1 VSENTEDQT
10 AAEPLLDWLV
20 RPREDAGLHVAEASG
35 WRFASY
41 RDVAGRVRAFAAG
54 LSARGLPTGTVVSLV
69 CGEPEPFV
77 VSFFGCLLA
86 GMIPSPVMPR
96 NGFRK
101 ATGYV
106 EHVTRIFAAA
116 DPGLVVVGQDSAQL
130 ARQSL
135 ALAGV
140 AAEVATVTEVLRG
153 SAPGQAPQPAEPAP
167 DRVALLQF
175 TSGSSGDP
183 KGVRVPWRA
192 LTANILAIRERLGLS
207 AADRFAGWLPFFHDM
222 GLIGQILTSVTTPMD
237 LWILTPEQFI
247 RDPKRWLECFGRQG
261 ATVTMSPGFGYTYAA
276 RRVRS
281 EELAGLD
288 FSGWR
293 VAALGAERIDP
304 GGVNG
309 FSELVGPFGF
319 DPGAL
324 VDGYGLAEATLAVT
338 GGRPG
343 DGSVLA
349 RVDGTAVEAGRP
361 VGARRDG
368 VLGRD
373 PGSAEHLVS
382 CGRPIGG
389 MSVRI
394 LDDAGKPVPEG
405 CMGEITVSGASL
417 ADGYQLADRRVI
429 DFEPSGH
436 RTGDAGFLYAGELFV
451 VGRIGDCIKVRG
463 SMVFAEDL
471 EAELESVAG
480 VGRGHV
486 AVLLG
491 RSHGVD
497 RAVALVESSSPE
509 GWHDRVLATLQ
520 ARTSPQFHCSA
531 RVGRPGT
538 ISRTSSGK
546 PRRRVM
552 WRGFVAD
559 ELTGWTTAEPAA
571 AETGADRDRVRA

>member
-1 VSENTEDQT
+1 VSENTEDRMT
-10 AAEPLLDWLV
+10 AEPLLEWLV
-20 RPREDAGLHVAEASG
+20 RPREDAGMHIAEASG
-35 WRFASY
+35 WGFVAY
-41 RDVAGRVRAFAAG
+41 RDVAGPVRAFAAG
-54 LSARGLPTGTVVSLV
+54 LSARGLPAGTVVNLMV
-69 CGEPEPFV
+69 GEPEPFV

-86 GMIPSPVMPR
+86 GAIPSPVLPR
-96 NGFRK
+96 SGFRK

-106 EHVTRIFAAA
+106 EHVSRIFTAA
-116 DPGLVVVGQDSAQL
+116 DPGLVVAGEDSAVF
-130 ARQSL
+130 AEKAL

-140 AAEVATVTEVLRG
+140 AAEVATAAEVPRG
-153 SAPGQAPQPAEPAP
+153 APAQAPQPADLSP

-192 LTANILAIRERLGLS
+192 LTSNVLAIRERLGLS

-222 GLIGQILTSVTTPMD
+222 GLIGQLLTSITTRMD
-237 LWILTPEQFI
+237 LWLMTPEQFI
-247 RDPKRWLECFGRQG
+247 RDPKRWLECFGRHG
-261 ATVTMSPGFGYTYAA
+261 ATMTMSPGFGYSYTA
-276 RRVRS
+276 RRVRP
-281 EELAGLD
+281 EELAGFD

-293 VAALGAERIDP
+293 VAVLGAERIDP
-304 GGVNG
+304 CGVND

-319 DPGAL
+319 DPSAL

-343 DGSVLA
+343 SGSLLA
-349 RVDGTAVEAGRP
+349 RVDGTAVGAGSP

-368 VLGRD
+368 VLGRN

-382 CGRPIGG
+382 CGRPLAG

-394 LDDAGKPVPEG
+394 LDDAGVPVPEG
-405 CMGEITVSGASL
+405 CIGEITVSGASL
-417 ADGYQLADRRVI
+417 ADGYVLADRGEI
-429 DFEPSGH
+429 NFEHSGH

-480 VGRGHV
+480 VGPGCV

-497 RAVALVESSSPE
+497 RAVALVETKSSPE
-509 GWHDRVLATLQ
+509 GWHDRVLATLR
-520 ARTSPQFHCSA
+520 ARTSPHFDCSA
-531 RVGRPGT
+531 RVGRPGA

-552 WRGFVAD
+552 WRSFVAD
-559 ELTGWTTAEPAA
+559 ELTGWAPAGPAA
-571 AETGADRDRVRA
+571 AEAGVRA